1 MRNLTTCFLKDQAM
15 NTKIYNVIAL
25 VLLALFFLPFVLKLQ
40 QLDLTILLLGGI
52 AMPLYDLLSNQKNA
66 K

>member
-1 MRNLTTCFLKDQAM
+1 MRN
-15 NTKIYNVIAL
+15 KIFGLIGLA
-25 VLLALFFLPFVLKLQ
+25 LLALFFFPIAYKLK
-40 QLDLTILLLGGI
+40 QLDLTLLLLGGL

>member
-1 MRNLTTCFLKDQAM
+1 M
-15 NTKIYNVIAL
+15 NTKIYSVTAL

-40 QLDLTILLLGGI
+40 QLDLTVLLLGGI

>member
-1 MRNLTTCFLKDQAM
+1 MS
-15 NTKIYNVIAL
+15 TKIFNLIAL
-25 VLLALFFLPFVLKLQ
+25 VLLALFFLPYVLKLQ
-40 QLDLTILLLGGI
+40 QIDLTLFLLGGI